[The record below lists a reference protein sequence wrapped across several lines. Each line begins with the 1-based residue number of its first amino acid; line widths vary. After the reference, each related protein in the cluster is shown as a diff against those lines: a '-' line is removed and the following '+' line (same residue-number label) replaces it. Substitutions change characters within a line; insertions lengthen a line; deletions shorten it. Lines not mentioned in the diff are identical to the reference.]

1 MNKVNE
7 SFERIF
13 NESERDKLLEA
24 SRVFSL
30 ASKQTQRS
38 NSSQAYIQADP
49 GGKGIQRLKDI
60 YDGFHEELQKRN
72 GPRKAVNEAELLI
85 NKVFS
90 NPVVR
95 GTEIVTDPA
104 FKDFVDKNK
113 KLKPFNK
120 NPEQIEVKPPTPKL
134 IFEPVYRIEP
144 DNPKRPEKGY
154 QIGITTEALDKEK
167 ERYLERVTFLMQ

>member
-1 MNKVNE
+1 
-7 SFERIF
+7 
-13 NESERDKLLEA
+13 
-24 SRVFSL
+24 
-30 ASKQTQRS
+30 
-38 NSSQAYIQADP
+38 
-49 GGKGIQRLKDI
+49 
-60 YDGFHEELQKRN
+60 LQKRN

-120 NPEQIEVKPPTPKL
+120 NPE
-134 IFEPVYRIEP
+134 
-144 DNPKRPEKGY
+144 
-154 QIGITTEALDKEK
+154 
-167 ERYLERVTFLMQ
+167 